1 MKAPDDYRRYTGQG
15 LLLDTNIALLLVVG
29 NHNPAMLPNFKRT
42 AQFAP
47 EDHTTLRR
55 IMGRF
60 KSVVTTPSILAEV
73 NSLASQFGEPART
86 DVLRTFSK
94 TVKELSEE
102 YIPSAIV
109 ADDAEFARFGLTDTN
124 IKLVA
129 AGRYLVLTDDYR
141 FSGYLAANQIA
152 AVNFNHIR
160 VAGWQ

>member
-1 MKAPDDYRRYTGQG
+1 
-15 LLLDTNIALLLVVG
+15 
-29 NHNPAMLPNFKRT
+29 
-42 AQFAP
+42 
-47 EDHTTLRR
+47 
-55 IMGRF
+55 MGRF
-60 KSVVTTPSILAEV
+60 KSVVTTPAILAEV
-73 NSLASQFGEPART
+73 NSLASQFGEPAKT
-86 DVLRTFSK
+86 EVLSTFSK

-109 ADDAEFARFGLTDTN
+109 ADDKEFARFGLTDTN

-129 AGRYLVLTDDYR
+129 AGRFLVLTDDYR

>member
-1 MKAPDDYRRYTGQG
+1 MKVPGDYSLYAGQG

-29 NHNPAMLPNFKRT
+29 NHDPAMLPNFKRT

-47 EDHTTLRR
+47 EDHATLRR
-55 IMGRF
+55 IMARF
-60 KSVVTTPSILAEV
+60 RVIVTTPTILAEV
-73 NSLASQFGEPART
+73 NSLASQFGEPAKT
-86 DVLRTFSK
+86 DILRTFSK

-102 YIPSAIV
+102 YLPSAIV

-129 AGRYLVLTDDYR
+129 AGRFLVLTDDYR
-141 FSGYLAANQIA
+141 FSGYLAANEIA

>member
-1 MKAPDDYRRYTGQG
+1 MKVPDGYSRYAGHG
-15 LLLDTNIALLLVVG
+15 ILLDTNIALLLVVG

-47 EDHTTLRR
+47 EDHATLRR
-55 IMGRF
+55 ILARF
-60 KSVVTTPSILAEV
+60 NSVVTTPAILAEV
-73 NSLASQFGEPART
+73 NSLASRFGEPVKT
-86 DVLRTFSK
+86 EVLRTFSK

-102 YIPSAIV
+102 YMPSAII

-129 AGRYLVLTDDYR
+129 AGRFLVLTDDYR